1 MRKTVGSNGTTIL
14 FRSGHRKN
22 RFEILSDHK
31 LLLMQMYRRPH
42 ELIMICSAALK
53 RIDSHWKIPVHFSD
67 DLHQN
72 GWQDS
77 DGISVLNRTRVVV
90 PRLGTQSVI
99 DNRYNPLS
107 GHLHL
112 TLEGRASS
120 GQRCFIFVSPI
131 TSLEKP
137 ATSRRRMSTANREF
151 LSGSC
156 LACPFTEQH
165 DSWA

>member
-22 RFEILSDHK
+22 RFEILTRDRK

-42 ELIMICSAALK
+42 ELIMISSAALK
-53 RIDSHWKIPVHFSD
+53 PIDSHWKIPVHFSD

-77 DGISVLNRTRVVV
+77 DGSSVLNRTRVVV
-90 PRLGTQSVI
+90 PRLGTQLVI

-107 GHLHL
+107 GHLH
-112 TLEGRASS
+112 
-120 GQRCFIFVSPI
+120 
-131 TSLEKP
+131 
-137 ATSRRRMSTANREF
+137 
-151 LSGSC
+151 
-156 LACPFTEQH
+156 
-165 DSWA
+165 